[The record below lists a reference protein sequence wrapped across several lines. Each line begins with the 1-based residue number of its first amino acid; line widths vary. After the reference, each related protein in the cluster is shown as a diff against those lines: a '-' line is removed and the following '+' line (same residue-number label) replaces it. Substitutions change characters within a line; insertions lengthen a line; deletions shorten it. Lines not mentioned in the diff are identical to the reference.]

1 MPIVENLDSKI
12 KEFWPKDGPSTN
24 EIEKYIKKY
33 SREKIVI
40 KCGGRILLDP
50 NLFRNFIDDKRVEM
64 NDKKKDVMIKKD
76 QIQAYPNKF
85 VAETSVLQ
93 THFILKMCKY

>member
-1 MPIVENLDSKI
+1 MSIRENLDIKI
-12 KEFWPKDGPSTN
+12 KDFWPKDGPSTY

-50 NLFRNFIDDKRVEM
+50 NLFDDFITD
-64 NDKKKDVMIKKD
+64 I
-76 QIQAYPNKF
+76 
-85 VAETSVLQ
+85 S
-93 THFILKMCKY
+93 ILKKFP

>member
-24 EIEKYIKKY
+24 KIEKYIKKY

-50 NLFRNFIDDKRVEM
+50 NLFRNFIDDVVT
-64 NDKKKDVMIKKD
+64 NNV
-76 QIQAYPNKF
+76 Y
-85 VAETSVLQ
+85 VANRYWYKLVD
-93 THFILKMCKY
+93 